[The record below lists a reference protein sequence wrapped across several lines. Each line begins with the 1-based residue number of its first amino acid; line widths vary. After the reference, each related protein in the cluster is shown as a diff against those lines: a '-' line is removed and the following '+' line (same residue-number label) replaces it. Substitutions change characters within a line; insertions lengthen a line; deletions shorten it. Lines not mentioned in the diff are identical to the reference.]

1 MNKYFWVIIG
11 ICLGIPSTPILAA
24 NVLSNPGF
32 EFDGQGQSQNLPGW
46 TIFGANAYTETGP
59 TGANS
64 FALSYASRSV
74 NVPDFEVGFRNATDL
89 PVARN
94 WVLHLTDKFAFEHAA
109 DSSFDVQAAYAA
121 LPGSNFTTF
130 GAQPGKNM
138 ARVAL
143 GAELKSRYGLSTG
156 LTFEE
161 AVSSRSQSY
170 DGVFSF
176 GYGW

>member
-1 MNKYFWVIIG
+1 MTRRRG
-11 ICLGIPSTPILAA
+11 PACRRRLGYST
-24 NVLSNPGF
+24 
-32 EFDGQGQSQNLPGW
+32 
-46 TIFGANAYTETGP
+46 
-59 TGANS
+59 
-64 FALSYASRSV
+64 ASRFTRSA
-74 NVPDFEVGFRNATDL
+74 NCFR
-89 PVARN
+89 
-94 WVLHLTDKFAFEHAA
+94 
-109 DSSFDVQAAYAA
+109 
-121 LPGSNFTTF
+121 NFTTF